1 MRPAI
6 QLAIVLAIT
15 VISGC
20 NRGLDINHVGGTK
33 VVFQLQMPLGAS
45 EEEVARSIERCLDP
59 AKVFD
64 IAASVS
70 KDSLTIDYPRRNEAD
85 VRVDQLHR
93 GLMLGSTLEVRSVA
107 LTTDTNIAAAVAATA
122 ADSDEDT
129 SEIRSEEQV
138 IAVWRPIASD
148 GKGALQVQT
157 LPANFTRQN
166 NGKTELL
173 LRVTAADVSSVH
185 LDTANKVFTEQ
196 DRPAIGLRLNA
207 SGAETMK
214 RLSEA
219 NQGQQLA
226 IVIGQ
231 QIVAAP
237 LVMSTMTD
245 RAQITGNFT
254 DGETQTMVEQLR
266 LGSLPFHVTDKPP
279 VVSVVHKKA
288 D

>member
-1 MRPAI
+1 MRPTI
-6 QLAIVLAIT
+6 QLAIVLAMT
-15 VISGC
+15 VIFGC
-20 NRGLDINHVGGTK
+20 NRGLDINQVGGTK
-33 VVFQLQMPLGAS
+33 VVFQLQMPLGVS

-59 AKVFD
+59 GKVFD

-70 KDSLTIDYPRRNEAD
+70 KDSLTIEYPRRSKAD
-85 VRVDQLHR
+85 IHLDQLHR
-93 GLMLGSTLEVRSVA
+93 GLLLASTLEVRSVA
-107 LTTDTNIAAAVAATA
+107 LTSDAKIAAAVAEIA
-122 ADSDEDT
+122 ASNSDT
-129 SEIRSEEQV
+129 PEIRSEEQV
-138 IAVWRPIASD
+138 IAIWRPIASD
-148 GKGALQVQT
+148 ATGALQVQT
-157 LPANFTRQN
+157 LPTNFTRQH

-196 DRPAIGLRLNA
+196 DQPAIGLRLNA
-207 SGAETMK
+207 SGAESMQL
-214 RLSEA
+214 LSEA

-237 LVMSTMTD
+237 IVMSTLSN

-254 DGETQTMVEQLR
+254 DSETQTMVEQLR

-279 VVSVVHKKA
+279 EVSVVPKKA